1 MLITQETPTNNEP
14 LAPANLVI
22 DTGKETKEEE
32 DFLIGATCNPN
43 NPEDCEAC
51 Q

>member
-1 MLITQETPTNNEP
+1 MTEMLSGYD
-14 LAPANLVI
+14 LLDDGA
-22 DTGKETKEEE
+22 DEED

-43 NPEDCEAC
+43 NPEECESC